1 MSAVDESVHAQLMD
15 GVYRRQRHFYD
26 LTRKYYLLGRDRMI
40 AELAVPQGASV
51 LELGCGTGRNL
62 SLVAR
67 HYPHARLF
75 GLDISRQML
84 ATAQTQLAREGVSA
98 SLAQADASTFDA
110 ERLFGETGFE
120 RIFIS
125 YSLSMI
131 PPWRETI
138 AAALATL
145 RPGGSLHIVDFGRQ
159 EHLPCWFRTGLRQWL
174 AAFHVAPRD
183 SMREVLESECEKLG
197 ASLRFDSLFRGYA
210 IKAVIQKPV

>member
-1 MSAVDESVHAQLMD
+1 MSAVDESVHAKLMD

-84 ATAQTQLAREGVSA
+84 ATAQTQLVREGVSA

-110 ERLFGETGFE
+110 GRLFGETGFE

-159 EHLPCWFRTGLRQWL
+159 ERLPRWFRTGLRRWL